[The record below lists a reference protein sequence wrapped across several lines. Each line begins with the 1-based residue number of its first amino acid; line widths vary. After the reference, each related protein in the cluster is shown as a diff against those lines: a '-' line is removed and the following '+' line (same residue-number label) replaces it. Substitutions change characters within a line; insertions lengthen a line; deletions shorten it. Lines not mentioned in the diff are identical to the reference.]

1 MAKLRNYE
9 IDALY
14 NVICK
19 RITALKD
26 AKIAEIKKTIVL
38 TKEAKLL
45 LSLIKEYEALDKRR
59 LEISELGAKVS
70 KEVFDNVNYHGYWM
84 HTTKESIL
92 KNEAEK
98 QLPEKL
104 KNFNK
109 DVYPYHSDIK
119 DKLIVANIDGNVEDI
134 IENIIA
140 EYND

>member
-9 IDALY
+9 IDAIY

-19 RITALKD
+19 RIATLKES
-26 AKIAEIKKTIVL
+26 KIAEIKKTIVL
-38 TKEAKLL
+38 DDKAKLL
-45 LSLIKEYEALDKRR
+45 LTLIKEYEDLDKRR
-59 LEISELGAKVS
+59 QEISELGTKLS
-70 KEVFDNVNYHGYWM
+70 KEVFDNLNYHGHWM
-84 HTTKESIL
+84 HATKEGII

-134 IENIIA
+134 MENIIA